1 MLYLTEWY
9 GGTIPPYQPYP
20 LNIKNFDSKTVLI
33 PKENNRRYFLDI
45 SHHAVCLL

>member
-1 MLYLTEWY
+1 MVWWY
-9 GGTIPPYQPYP
+9 YTAIPTIPPKYKKFYC
-20 LNIKNFDSKTVLI
+20 KTVLI